1 MNRQKIDLRKILIP
15 SDFVAIFVILLGL
28 VIAIFLH
35 ELAIRLIGISI
46 AILGA
51 VAFFMLISQR
61 INEYVDIKRTPKV
74 PPQNF
79 KVTKKVES
87 TAVRTVYE
95 DFSSS
100 FGEEIDNKTQI
111 KHKDSNFDDVGFRI
125 VNKSGQ
131 KSEIVQQTKTSIE
144 SIEPTITEFSDDF
157 SGIKIVGKF
166 KAKESVEPKYAS
178 EKHLQN
184 KVDNQQAET
193 IKEFEPQEISKKV
206 DSVEPPKQEQIFGDK
221 KTLSELTIE
230 KDIEEKEKVEIPE
243 SIEESPYKE
252 KEFDLQINLLI
263 EEFESLAEEP
273 RKEFDYFLNRVLLII
288 RSLFNIRTA
297 TFILVNNEKKQL
309 ILEAFSTDVPN
320 AIIDNRKIALGN
332 DIVSQIFQH
341 QKPEVLTEIN
351 PKAELDLIPYYKKS
365 VKTGSFIGVPVFYQ
379 GAVIGVLCADTNI
392 IDAYD
397 SLTVTSFGHFTKLL
411 SALVQSYIEKYDL
424 LQESRT
430 LRAINKFSSIIT
442 EPEKTLKDIEESLI
456 TTVETLIECQAI
468 GLCSYDA
475 NYGEWRLKIVKSENP
490 AYRQFLNLRLD
501 LDKTLLGKAIAT
513 GESVV
518 TSINNQIHRRF
529 AKNEPLLQT
538 GFFAAIPI
546 PLRSFNGVYGA
557 IFIEGSN
564 ISGITSVD
572 IKILETLCEHAGSNI
587 EKLHLIKLIESSPMI
602 DPITGLLNSPAL
614 HRRVYEEISR
624 SKKYGTPFVLNLVQI
639 DKYASFDPIKYRNR
653 RERAIMHII
662 EHIKNNLN
670 SFDIYGK
677 IEDDIIAIGLIGMN
691 LQQAQIWAEQLRK
704 KIASSII
711 EIDGK
716 GFNVTISQ
724 GLADVKNAETVEE
737 LINNAKTVLKKSY
750 EKANSVSI
758 YS

>member
-1 MNRQKIDLRKILIP
+1 MNRQKIDLRRILIP
-15 SDFVAIFVILLGL
+15 SDFVAIFVVLLGL
-28 VIAIFLH
+28 LIAIFLH
-35 ELAIRLIGISI
+35 ELAVRLIGISI

-61 INEYVDIKRTPKV
+61 INEYIDIKRTPKV

-87 TAVRTVYE
+87 SAVRTVYE
-95 DFSSS
+95 DFNVS
-100 FGEEIDNKTQI
+100 FGEEIDKEIKLKSGDSI
-111 KHKDSNFDDVGFRI
+111 KHDKNASDI
-125 VNKSGQ
+125 NKSREKDNRSQ
-131 KSEIVQQTKTSIE
+131 ENNISLAST
-144 SIEPTITEFSDDF
+144 EPTLTEFSDEF
-157 SGIKIVGKF
+157 SGIKIIRKF
-166 KAKESVEPKYAS
+166 KPAEKEEVKSKLEQRSEVKERTEKAKDERKTIDEENLRDIEV
-178 EKHLQN
+178 N
-184 KVDNQQAET
+184 KT
-193 IKEFEPQEISKKV
+193 S
-206 DSVEPPKQEQIFGDK
+206 KQEQIFEERNK
-221 KTLSELTIE
+221 VA
-230 KDIEEKEKVEIPE
+230 DIESETVSEAINEEKVTLDQ
-243 SIEESPYKE
+243 EESPYKE

-263 EEFESLAEEP
+263 EEFELLAEEP

-309 ILEAFSTDVPN
+309 ILEAYSTDVPS
-320 AIIDNRKIALGN
+320 AIIENKKIPLGN

-365 VKTGSFIGVPVFYQ
+365 VRTGSFIGVPVFYQ
-379 GAVIGVLCADTNI
+379 GTVIGVLCADTNI
-392 IDAYD
+392 VDAYD

-430 LRAINKFSSIIT
+430 LRAINKFSSIIS

-456 TTVETLIECQAI
+456 TTVESLIECYAI
-468 GLCSYDA
+468 GLCSYDS
-475 NYGEWRLKIVKSENP
+475 NYGEWRLKIIKSENQV
-490 AYRQFLNLRLD
+490 YRQFINMRLD
-501 LDKTLLGKAIAT
+501 LDKTLLGKAIIT

-518 TSINNQIHRRF
+518 LSLNQQIHRRF

-557 IFIEGSN
+557 VFIEGSN
-564 ISGITSVD
+564 VSAITSVD
-572 IKILETLCEHAGSNI
+572 IKILETLCEHAGSNL

-602 DPITGLLNSPAL
+602 DPVTGLLNSPAL
-614 HRRVYEEISR
+614 NRRIYEEILR
-624 SKKYGTPFVLNLVQI
+624 SKKYGTSFVLNLVQI
-639 DKYASFDPIKYRNR
+639 DKYASFDPIKYGTR
-653 RERAIMHII
+653 REKAIMHII

-670 SFDIYGK
+670 PFDIYGK
-677 IEDDIIAIGLIGMN
+677 IEEDIIAIGLIGMS

-704 KIASSII
+704 KIASTII

-724 GLADVKNAETVEE
+724 GLADTRNASTYDE
-737 LINNAKTVLKKSY
+737 LINNAKIVLKKSF
-750 EKANSVSI
+750 EKANSVSV